1 MSNSTLEEH
10 LGYLIDPVRHA
21 RLRAGIA
28 NLIQP
33 GDRVVD
39 LGCGSG
45 VLGLLCLQHAAGFV
59 DGIDEGA
66 MIEAARKTFQRNGYA
81 DKVQLHQDSTFRAE
95 LNELADVLVCDHIGY
110 FGIDYGMLELLADA
124 RKRFLKPG
132 GRIFPRRVQLLLGA
146 VNSDAC
152 RERAE
157 RWASNQVAPEFHW
170 LRDHGINAK
179 YAVDLT
185 RDDLISDVAQIADL
199 ETGLDY
205 PAAMTW
211 RAELT
216 ITRDGLLD
224 GVMGCFRAELTEDV
238 WMSNSPLEDGAISR
252 HQAFLP
258 IASRL
263 PVSAGDT
270 LCVSVTQAPAKNLMA
285 WQVEHPASGQRFSHS
300 TFAGQLLTQAE
311 LARQRPDRRPRLS
324 RKGAARGTV
333 LGYVDGIRTAA
344 EIEAA
349 VLRDH
354 PTLLPSSE
362 EIRRF
367 VASTLGR
374 DTE

>member
-1 MSNSTLEEH
+1 MGHSILEEH

-21 RLRAGIA
+21 RLRAGVA
-28 NLIQP
+28 RLVRP
-33 GDRVVD
+33 GDHVVD

-45 VLGLLCLQHAAGFV
+45 VLGLLSLQHGAAFV
-59 DGIDEGA
+59 DAIDEGA
-66 MIEAARKTFQRNGYA
+66 MIEAARATFRRGDYA
-81 DKVQLHQDSTFRAE
+81 EQVRLHQESSFRVE
-95 LNELADVLVCDHIGY
+95 LDALADVLVCDHLGY
-110 FGIDYGMLELLADA
+110 FGIDYGLLELLTDA

-132 GRIFPRRVQLLLGA
+132 GRILPRRVQLLLGA
-146 VNSDAC
+146 VSSNDC
-152 RERAE
+152 REQVE
-157 RWASNQVAPEFHW
+157 RWASSQVAPEFHW

-185 RDDLISDVAQIADL
+185 RDDMISDLVQIADL

-205 PAAMTW
+205 PAAMSW
-211 RAELT
+211 HAELT

-224 GVMGCFRAELTEDV
+224 GVTGCFRAELAEGI
-238 WMSNSPLEDGAISR
+238 WMSNSPLDDDAISR

-263 PVSAGDT
+263 PVVAGDT
-270 LCVSVTQAPAKNLMA
+270 LSVKVTQSPARNLIA

-324 RKGAARGTV
+324 RKGAARATV
-333 LGYVDGIRTAA
+333 LGYVNGQRTAA

-349 VLRDH
+349 VLQDH
-354 PTLLPSSE
+354 PSLFPSSA